1 MFYPIYYFFNYFC
14 VCLNYFE
21 KIIEMKKLCFTVL
34 IFCLSFVA
42 CKEDNSYAI
51 LEQKREL
58 QKREQIFNTIN
69 KSWLFVVPQM
79 QPEAQ
84 NLVNDWKEWRIF
96 IMELNQKPK
105 SSLREFQKKS
115 KSLTKLS
122 EQLSTTIPKKIL
134 NPAVK
139 SRINVM
145 KTQLKSLELY
155 INLQSIPADKVVKLF
170 PEINTA
176 IASLELQFEEIIR
189 RDAIPIEKGEA
200 DRIKIQDTT
209 RALHKMKGF

>member
-1 MFYPIYYFFNYFC
+1 
-14 VCLNYFE
+14 
-21 KIIEMKKLCFTVL
+21 MKKLCFTVL
-34 IFCLSFVA
+34 IFCLSIVA
-42 CKEDNSYAI
+42 CLIFCISIVSCKEDNSYAI

-84 NLVNDWKEWRIF
+84 TLVNDWKEWRIF
-96 IMELNQKPK
+96 MMELNQKPK
-105 SSLREFQKKS
+105 STLGEFQKKS

-122 EQLSTTIPKKIL
+122 EQLSTTIPKKVL

-139 SRINVM
+139 SRINVL

-155 INLQSIPADKVVKLF
+155 MNLQSIPADKVVKLF

-189 RDAIPIEKGEA
+189 REAIPKEKGEA
-200 DRIKIQDTT
+200 DRIKILDTT